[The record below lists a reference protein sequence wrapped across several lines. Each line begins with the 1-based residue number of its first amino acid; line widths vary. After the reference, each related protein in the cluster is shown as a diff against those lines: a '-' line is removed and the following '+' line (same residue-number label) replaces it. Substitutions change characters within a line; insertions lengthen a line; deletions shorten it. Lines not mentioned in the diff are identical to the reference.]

1 MQSQHALPLA
11 EDVDLGMLGR
21 ALWRAK
27 TWIVGLAAGAA
38 IVTFVGLSMVRPL
51 YTSESRILIE
61 NDVSPFTRAARDP
74 GRDQKQAL
82 DEQAVQSQAQVLT
95 SRDLALD
102 VAKSFDLSNNPEFT
116 KDAGTS
122 LFSRLLHWLGL
133 GRGSDKSEQAS
144 GSTRRSRSCARRSPN
159 RRLPWSSSARATAC
173 MRAPTT

>member
-11 EDVDLGMLGR
+11 EDVDLGRLGR

-27 TWIVGLAAGAA
+27 TWIVGLAAGAG

-61 NDVSPFTRAARDP
+61 NDVSPFTCAATDP

-82 DEQAVQSQAQVLT
+82 DEQAVQVLT

-102 VAKSFDLSNNPEFT
+102 VAKSFDLANNPEFT

-144 GSTRRSRSCARRSPN
+144 GSTRRLRSCARRSPN